1 MKTQSSPSEIR
12 LLRSRKLDPLSLPSV
27 HTQLFSWRENK
38 DGDGVNSGC
47 ERIELRSH
55 GLLVRKAF
63 MAGRSLL
70 SSCFSIHCLESVSA
84 QGHSARPSFS
94 QCRPKN
100 LFGLQCHHHSK
111 KILLIALLKILT
123 LFHSQNFLEDEMEA
137 MFLFVFSMKWCN
149 VFLIYTEKFFG
160 KKKKF
165 FRTKKLRT
173 TKLRPEKE
181 LFQTYRSPSNQSR
194 MVRASLVPGNVALTS

>member
-94 QCRPKN
+94 QCRRISCKEFVWPPMPPSFKEDT
-100 LFGLQCHHHSK
+100 SDSS
-111 KILLIALLKILT
+111 LKDT
-123 LFHSQNFLEDEMEA
+123 H
-137 MFLFVFSMKWCN
+137 
-149 VFLIYTEKFFG
+149 
-160 KKKKF
+160 
-165 FRTKKLRT
+165 
-173 TKLRPEKE
+173 
-181 LFQTYRSPSNQSR
+181 
-194 MVRASLVPGNVALTS
+194 LVPFTELSGR